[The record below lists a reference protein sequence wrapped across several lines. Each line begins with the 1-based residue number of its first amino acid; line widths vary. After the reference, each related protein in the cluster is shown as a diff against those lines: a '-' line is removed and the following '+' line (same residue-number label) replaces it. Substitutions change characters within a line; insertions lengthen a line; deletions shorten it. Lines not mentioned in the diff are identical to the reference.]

1 MLCLDLEVVDMDY
14 ERRLELILANSGVS
28 HSQEYP
34 RQPLLT
40 FVPTVPT
47 EKKITP
53 NASVQQ
59 GLLDLSVH
67 VVLGDAPL
75 DPTDSLKDNKPIY

>member
-1 MLCLDLEVVDMDY
+1 MDY
-14 ERRLELILANSGVS
+14 EGHWELLPANSGVS

-34 RQPLLT
+34 RQLLLT
-40 FVPTVPT
+40 FVPKVPT
-47 EKKITP
+47 EKKIAP

-59 GLLDLSVH
+59 GLLDLPAR

-75 DPTDSLKDNKPIY
+75 DPTDSLKDNKPNY

>member
-1 MLCLDLEVVDMDY
+1 MDY
-14 ERRLELILANSGVS
+14 EGRWELLLANSGVS
-28 HSQEYP
+28 RSQEYP

-40 FVPTVPT
+40 FVPKVPT

-59 GLLDLSVH
+59 GLLDLPAH

-75 DPTDSLKDNKPIY
+75 DPTDNLKDNKPIY

>member
-1 MLCLDLEVVDMDY
+1 MDY
-14 ERRLELILANSGVS
+14 EGRWELLLANSGVS
-28 HSQEYP
+28 RSQEYP

-40 FVPTVPT
+40 FVPKVPT
-47 EKKITP
+47 EKKIAP

-59 GLLDLSVH
+59 GLLDLPAH

-75 DPTDSLKDNKPIY
+75 DPTDNLKDNKPIY